1 MRAVNVA
8 GRSEW
13 AYFTYVKAAEEK
25 AAAPAMPANFKV
37 TAAENYTATVS
48 WSAVSGATSY
58 EVQYKRAGIDWRTDG
73 DYKTNTA
80 TSYTSAGLANYNSYD
95 YRVRAVNA
103 AGRSEWAYFT
113 YVK

>member
-1 MRAVNVA
+1 M
-8 GRSEW
+8 
-13 AYFTYVKAAEEK
+13 KAAEEK

-80 TSYTSAGLANYNSYD
+80 TSYTSTGLANYNSYD
-95 YRVRAVNA
+95 YRVRAVNV

>member
-1 MRAVNVA
+1 
-8 GRSEW
+8 
-13 AYFTYVKAAEEK
+13 
-25 AAAPAMPANFKV
+25 MPANFKV

-80 TSYTSAGLANYNSYD
+80 TSYTSTGLANYNSYD